1 MLLHHVDS
9 WRDSGPK
16 SRKKNFGSSFRSLAM
31 FHFPPS
37 FPPRLSPH
45 KGLQPEVS
53 SVLQS
58 GFWEVVFNPSKHTTR
73 VSDGGWRVTD
83 GGWWATHGGWRVT
96 FSVTEGL
103 VCVFCSPCRRPRAVV
118 VDQRG
123 PREGNP
129 PNPPNSPSRPLTAPR
144 IDTHTHP
151 FAHALTPCV
160 MASARDGGWGGGGSI
175 SLVGGA
181 TERGSFG
188 RAVVKALCLPVAC
201 LQRVTQ
207 GLGLLGIGRSVDRCH
222 SRTIAVIVFVPHRCF
237 EVFWASN
244 GRETRSR
251 GNPKGPPFGKGVC
264 EKKGLW
270 WRPSRRAPAKR
281 GGGLGKG
288 APCPSPPPPQRDRL
302 TPDLSHREPSMTPA
316 AGPAGGTPARRP
328 ARPCDSGTPKGLG
341 NGGRGSGGGEGG
353 WHKASVSDCLP
364 LAAPIGPSPL
374 HILTRR

>member
-151 FAHALTPCV
+151 FAHVLTPWHPTLIRMHVYCPDTPSTPSTFLSPGHSLIEKEKSGGQALSHIWAV
-160 MASARDGGWGGGGSI
+160 TVGGWVKPQGGWR
-175 SLVGGA
+175 A
-181 TERGSFG
+181 T
-188 RAVVKALCLPVAC
+188 
-201 LQRVTQ
+201 
-207 GLGLLGIGRSVDRCH
+207 
-222 SRTIAVIVFVPHRCF
+222 
-237 EVFWASN
+237 
-244 GRETRSR
+244 
-251 GNPKGPPFGKGVC
+251 
-264 EKKGLW
+264 
-270 WRPSRRAPAKR
+270 
-281 GGGLGKG
+281 
-288 APCPSPPPPQRDRL
+288 
-302 TPDLSHREPSMTPA
+302 
-316 AGPAGGTPARRP
+316 
-328 ARPCDSGTPKGLG
+328 
-341 NGGRGSGGGEGG
+341 EGG
-353 WHKASVSDCLP
+353 WVVTDGVWRVLHGGRAMVLGATRVPTGAAEDGP
-364 LAAPIGPSPL
+364 LA
-374 HILTRR
+374 